1 MYCVIVYPSTLIRVV
16 KNIKYLLINNIA
28 LL

>member
-16 KNIKYLLINNIA
+16 KNILYLLINNIA